1 MNIRIFA
8 YYRDIPMNLR
18 KIMVKKGKLWVEYI
32 FFAYIC
38 TKSIILLII

>member
-8 YYRDIPMNLR
+8 YYHDFPMNLR
-18 KIMVKKGKLWVEYI
+18 RITVKKGKLLVEYI
-32 FFAYIC
+32 FFVYIC